1 MVSFRKAGFVS
12 WDRLSIANRFNAT
25 LKFKT
30 EESNGFIFYAA
41 NTAVDDQNFISLA
54 LRNGHLVLT
63 SQNIELE
70 SKETFN
76 DSLWHVVS
84 VAHDNNTLRMV
95 SDDYGFTR

>member
-1 MVSFRKAGFVS
+1 MVSFRKSGYVS

-30 EESNGFIFYAA
+30 EESDGFIFYVA
-41 NTAVDDQNFISLA
+41 NTAVDDPNFISLA

-63 SQNIELE
+63 SQNIELD

-76 DSLWHVVS
+76 DGHWHVVS
-84 VAHDNNTLRMV
+84 VTHDNNTLRMV

>member
-1 MVSFRKAGFVS
+1 MSFHKSGYVG

-30 EESNGFIFYAA
+30 QEGDGFIFYVA
-41 NTAVDDQNFISLA
+41 NTAVDDENFISLA
-54 LRNGHLVLT
+54 LRNGHLVLN

-76 DSLWHVVS
+76 DSHWHVVS
-84 VAHDNNTLRMV
+84 VTHDNNTLRMV